1 MVQEAPIRADMRD
14 PRNERFFSRVWERF
28 FAELP
33 GEIESVTEQN
43 IESGIAMANYFAEQL
58 EKLIESIPPPQDYLH
73 RIEELE
79 ILLASMPFV
88 LPKVK
93 ENPRIVR
100 ITSADTPYA
109 VLFTDVIIFCDT
121 DGGAIEIDLQAGV
134 NGRGLQI
141 QNVGSSGN
149 DVTVDPNGTEQIFN
163 GGAGVSFT
171 MYDSEG
177 ITIHYNST
185 EGWW

>member
-79 ILLASMPFV
+79 NEIASTPTQIDY
-88 LPKVK
+88 LHKITEL
-93 ENPRIVR
+93 ENEIEQRM
-100 ITSADTPYA
+100 
-109 VLFTDVIIFCDT
+109 FFM
-121 DGGAIEIDLQAGV
+121 GG
-134 NGRGLQI
+134 
-141 QNVGSSGN
+141 
-149 DVTVDPNGTEQIFN
+149 F
-163 GGAGVSFT
+163 
-171 MYDSEG
+171 
-177 ITIHYNST
+177 
-185 EGWW
+185 